1 MQTLFFGGSIITM
14 EKENESPEAVL
25 VENGKIKNV
34 GTLQKLREIADKKVV
49 LHDLKGKCLMPAFVD
64 SHSHFSMNG
73 QMALCADLTGCE
85 GFDDIKSSLIQYIKK
100 HKITK
105 RHAVI
110 GFGYDHNFLTEKR
123 HPDKFLLDQV
133 SIEIPILI
141 LHISGHLACAN
152 SPALLAA
159 GITEKTQDPEGGMIG
174 RVRGT
179 LIPDGYLE
187 ENGML
192 LIQQTIA
199 RKIKVNIL
207 DLFKGMQKDYIENGI
222 TTVQDGAITKKTFN
236 ILKVMSALHLLKVD
250 VVAYPLLSEDGE
262 GLLKKNR
269 RILRK
274 YRNRLKLGGCKL
286 ILDGSPQGRSAWMSE
301 PYCGEDNY
309 CGYPWMKDEEVNR
322 LVAMAVR
329 EGWQILAHCNGDA
342 ASNQFLNAY
351 ESALKECSNVEELRP
366 VMIHC
371 QTVRNDQLVRM
382 AKINMIASIFVGH
395 VFFWGDIHRKNF
407 GEERGNHISPVKDA
421 LDRGV
426 LVNFH
431 QDTPVTKPDMLHSVW
446 CAVNRVSREGN
457 LIGKEQAIS
466 VYDALKAVTL
476 NGAYEYFE
484 EADKGSIKEGKAAD
498 LIILDRNPLLVDTEE
513 IKNIKVLQ
521 TIKNGKVIFTYQSV
535 KN

>member
-1 MQTLFFGGSIITM
+1 MQTLFFGGSIISM
-14 EKENESPEAVL
+14 EKENENPEAVL

-73 QMALCADLTGCE
+73 QVSLCADLSGCE
-85 GFDDIKSSLIQYIKK
+85 GFDDIKNSLKEYIRK

-110 GFGYDHNFLTEKR
+110 GFGYDHNFLKEKR
-123 HPDKFLLDQV
+123 HPDKFLLDQI
-133 SIEIPILI
+133 STEIPILI

-152 SPALLAA
+152 SAALLVA
-159 GITEKTQDPEGGMIG
+159 GITEKTEDPEGGMIG

-179 LIPDGYLE
+179 SVPDGYFE

-192 LIQQTIA
+192 LVQRMIA
-199 RKIKVNIL
+199 RKIKVNVV
-207 DLFKGMQKDYIENGI
+207 DLIKGMQKDYIENGI
-222 TTVQDGAITKKTFN
+222 TTVQDGAISKKTFN
-236 ILKVMSALHLLKVD
+236 LLRVMSALHLLKVD
-250 VVAYPLLSEDGE
+250 VVAYPLLSEGGE
-262 GLLKKNR
+262 GLLNKNK

-301 PYCGEDNY
+301 PYCGGDDY
-309 CGYPWMKDEEVNR
+309 CGYPWMKDVEVNK
-322 LVAMAVR
+322 LVEMAVK

-351 ESALKECSNVEELRP
+351 ELAIKGCNDVKDLRP
-366 VMIHC
+366 VMVHC
-371 QTVRNDQLVRM
+371 QTVRNDQLKRM
-382 AKINMIASIFVGH
+382 VKIKMIASIFVGH
-395 VFFWGDIHRKNF
+395 VFYWGDVHRKNL
-407 GEERGNHISPVKDA
+407 GEKRGNHISPVKDA
-421 LDRGV
+421 QDRGV

-431 QDTPVTKPDMLHSVW
+431 QDTPVTKPNMLHSVW

-466 VYDALKAVTL
+466 VYDALRAVTL

-484 EADKGSIKEGKAAD
+484 ETDKGSIKEGKIAD
-498 LIILDRNPLLVDTEE
+498 LIILDRNPLMVDIEE
-513 IKNIKVLQ
+513 IKDIKVVQ
-521 TIKNGKVIFTYQSV
+521 TMKNGKVIFES
-535 KN
+535 